1 MSVSEQPGGRPFT
14 HSNQYQHIQVG
25 GGATA
30 QLGNTFHI
38 SQFLADTEV
47 ECFFLHTN
55 TQQAEKTRS
64 ISSPLQPMRPL
75 TPTTAS
81 TNLPASL
88 IRALTYY
95 KIYITGLMEKMD
107 KVCGASSG

>member
-14 HSNQYQHIQVG
+14 HGNQYQHIQVG
-25 GGATA
+25 EGATA

-47 ECFFLHTN
+47 EFFFTN

-64 ISSPLQPMRPL
+64 ASSPLQPMRPL
-75 TPTTAS
+75 TPITAS

-88 IRALTYY
+88 VRASTYY